1 MVVNISFIRQYK
13 SMSNNA
19 CVQLGK
25 QIRDLRIKHS
35 LTQEALAEKSGISC
49 KYLQNLEGKK
59 PKVASILTLEKLAK
73 GFNIPLWKLLKFK

>member
-1 MVVNISFIRQYK
+1 MIVNVSFLDKNKY
-13 SMSNNA
+13 MSNNA
-19 CVQLGK
+19 CYQLSS
-25 QIRDLRIKHS
+25 QIRTLRIKYN
-35 LTQEALAEKSGISC
+35 LTQEALAEKSGIST

>member
-1 MVVNISFIRQYK
+1 MVVNISFIGQYK

-19 CVQLGK
+19 CVQLSK
-25 QIRDLRIKHS
+25 QIRALRIKQN
-35 LTQEALAEKSGISC
+35 LTQEALAEKSGVST